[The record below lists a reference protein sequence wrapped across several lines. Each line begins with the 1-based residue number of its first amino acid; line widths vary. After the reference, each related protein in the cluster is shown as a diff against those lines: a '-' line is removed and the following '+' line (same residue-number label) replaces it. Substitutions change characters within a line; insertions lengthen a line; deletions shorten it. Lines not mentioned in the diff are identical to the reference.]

1 MDTERNV
8 QRIEDMVDALRLRIR
23 IVRAMTDRVLAE
35 LTDEVSD
42 RELVWR
48 RAA

>member
-1 MDTERNV
+1 MENEHSM
-8 QRIEDMVDALRLRIR
+8 QRIEEMVDALRLRIR

-35 LTDEVSD
+35 LADEVSD
-42 RELVWR
+42 RELGWR